1 MGRAAAV
8 QAAAADRYDIKKSE
22 VTGLGLF
29 AVKSLQQLDSK
40 EKLNMTTVRNDVFKL
55 GDKFATLLGDEV
67 KVGQAAPEFT
77 SVISGW
83 APVNPLQESKGRV
96 IILSAVPSLDT
107 DVCDRETR
115 RFNEEAAK
123 LGEDII
129 IYTISTDFPMAQK
142 RWCGAAGVDKVKVVS
157 DVLEAEFGI
166 KYGILIKERRYLRRS
181 VFIVGRDGNLVYVN
195 YLPALGVEPNYEEVI
210 NAAKEALK

>member
-1 MGRAAAV
+1 
-8 QAAAADRYDIKKSE
+8 
-22 VTGLGLF
+22 
-29 AVKSLQQLDSK
+29 
-40 EKLNMTTVRNDVFKL
+40 MTTVRNDVFKL

-67 KVGQAAPEFT
+67 AVGQAAPEFT
-77 SVISGW
+77 SVVTGW
-83 APVNPLQESKGRV
+83 GTVNPLQESKGKV

-107 DVCDRETR
+107 DTCDRETR

-123 LGEDII
+123 LGDDII

-157 DVLEAEFGI
+157 DVIDADFGL

-181 VFIVGRDGNLVYVN
+181 VFIVGRDGKLAYVK
-195 YLPALGVEPNYEEVI
+195 YLPVLSEEPNYDEVI